1 MTKWRMSPNVYAYS
15 DEKNESIKRNK
26 KGEKK
31 T

>member
-1 MTKWRMSPNVYAYS
+1 MLPNVYAYS